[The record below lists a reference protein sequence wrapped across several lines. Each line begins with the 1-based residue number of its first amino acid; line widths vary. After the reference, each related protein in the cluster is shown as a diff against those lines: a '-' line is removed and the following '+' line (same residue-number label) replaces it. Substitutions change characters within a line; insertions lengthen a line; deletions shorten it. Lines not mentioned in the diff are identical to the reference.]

1 MIGTNIRVY
10 YRQQSC
16 IKDIIGLQHYST
28 GTVFPSRA
36 LPWWLR
42 QRTFNKISNI
52 LSPMLRQI
60 SASYRTIQIYFCNP
74 VFCSSSSAFISG
86 TSFCGAFFPPGSGS
100 ASRRSL
106 LVRIWIRN
114 TAFCLLFCLFF
125 IYHLNS
131 LIFRNSFN
139 L

>member
-16 IKDIIGLQHYST
+16 IKDIIALQHYST

-86 TSFCGAFFPPGSGS
+86 ASFCSAFFLLVPDPHPGGLSWCGSGS
-100 ASRRSL
+100 ETL
-106 LVRIWIRN
+106 HFVYY
-114 TAFCLLFCLFF
+114 FVYFLF
-125 IYHLNS
+125 I
-131 LIFRNSFN
+131 I
-139 L
+139 